1 MRGDRNAVPL
11 GTGDLQAV
19 DAALR
24 AQACELIERLPSH
37 VLVAIL
43 PVLDK
48 YAKTQISI
56 PLHNHLTDEQ
66 MLRVVNAIRGGW

>member
-11 GTGDLQAV
+11 GTGDVQAV

-24 AQACELIERLPSH
+24 AQACELIERLPAH

-48 YAKTQISI
+48 YAHGSPRKARRRSA
-56 PLHNHLTDEQ
+56 NRRQ
-66 MLRVVNAIRGGW
+66 MTIHHRARRK

>member
-1 MRGDRNAVPL
+1 
-11 GTGDLQAV
+11 LQAV

-24 AQACELIERLPSH
+24 AQACELIERLPAH

-48 YAKTQISI
+48 YAARKPRKARRRRPNRKQITI
-56 PLHNHLTDEQ
+56 HHRTRRE
-66 MLRVVNAIRGGW
+66 